1 MPSIVRHAIS
11 ASIRLQSKLNER
23 LRETLASQ
31 RDRSDLFAAW
41 IIVLCSF
48 AYGVLHALGPG
59 HSRPAVE
66 LPRRERPERPTTCR
80 VEPVP
85 QWPVLESSRRS
96 NVHLRA
102 LANGRTWPAVR
113 IHPPRRKAAVDYS
126 NVGYVERPRNWCSRP
141 IEVTGPCI
149 VTGIRTS
156 ASQQMAD
163 IVTSIQ
169 YRSRFTKNLF

>member
-1 MPSIVRHAIS
+1 MVAQTSTGAPSAANTADAPLPTPSAMPSIVRHAIS

-102 LANGRTWPAVR
+102 LANGRTWPVTALSAIGGRRAV
-113 IHPPRRKAAVDYS
+113 
-126 NVGYVERPRNWCSRP
+126 
-141 IEVTGPCI
+141 
-149 VTGIRTS
+149 
-156 ASQQMAD
+156 
-163 IVTSIQ
+163 
-169 YRSRFTKNLF
+169 